1 MSQEPTH
8 KFQEP
13 PNEFEI
19 LAHAAT
25 RATGSAYD
33 AFMDEQ
39 NIPIHRGMGV
49 YDARQLP
56 LAPWPRMGGRGT
68 FIELDGQAGYFGM
81 YVVEVPS
88 GGALNSER
96 HMYEEMFLVIEG
108 HGSTEV
114 WREGSSRKQTFEWQ
128 PGSLFSV
135 PINLRHRLVNATA
148 SPAVVLVSTSAPSVM
163 ELFPT
168 RSFIFDN
175 PYEFLDRYQESG
187 DYFKPRDEFES
198 NPQGRA
204 MLRTNLIPDV
214 ATCYVPR
221 DNVFGPGYRWF
232 SFEMG
237 GDRSFHNFVAD
248 YASGRYSHCHSHE
261 AGRVLVCLRGKGYSV
276 NWPLR
281 VGKRPWEAGKSDQVN
296 RQDYIP
302 GGMVSAAPGGG
313 DWFHQHFS
321 TAKGGMRII
330 AIRHPL
336 KLQESDGE
344 ERELPD
350 GTLHL
355 GPGRH
360 TVTFPEEDP
369 MIRQIY
375 QEALD
380 KEGAEFTMPEFIYQK
395 GAPAPPSL
403 GFGGA
408 P

>member
-1 MSQEPTH
+1 MNQEPRD
-8 KFQEP
+8 KYQEP
-13 PNEFEI
+13 MTDHEI
-19 LAHAAT
+19 LAHAPT
-25 RATGSAYD
+25 RVTLSAYD
-33 AFMDEQ
+33 VFMDEQ

-49 YDARQLP
+49 YDLRQLP
-56 LAPWPRMGGRGT
+56 LARWQRMGGQGT
-68 FIELDGQAGYFGM
+68 FIELDGQAGYFGI
-81 YVVEVPS
+81 YAVEVPA

-108 HGSTEV
+108 HGSTEI
-114 WREGSSRKQTFEWQ
+114 WREGKPKKQTFEWQ
-128 PGSLFSV
+128 PGTLFSV
-135 PINLRHRLVNATA
+135 PLNVWHRLVNATS
-148 SPAVVLVSTSAPSVM
+148 SPALVLAATSAPSVM
-163 ELFPT
+163 ELFAT
-168 RSFIFDN
+168 RSFIFNN
-175 PYEFLDRYQESG
+175 PYEFLDRYDESE
-187 DYFKPRDEFES
+187 DYFKPQDEFVA

-204 MLRTNLIPDV
+204 RLLTNLIPDV

-232 SFEMG
+232 NFRLA
-237 GDRSFHNFVAD
+237 GDRSFHNFIAE

-261 AGRVLVCLRGKGYSV
+261 AGRVLVCLRGKGYSW

-281 VGKRPWEAGKSDQVN
+281 LGKRPWEAGKGDLVN

-321 TAKGGMRII
+321 TGKGIMRIM

-336 KLQESDGE
+336 KLEEPPGE

-350 GTLHL
+350 GTMHL

-360 TVTFPEEDP
+360 TIHFFEEDP
-369 MIRQIY
+369 QVRKIY
-375 QEALD
+375 QEAL
-380 KEGAEFTMPEFIYQK
+380 KREGAKFTMPESIYREQ
-395 GAPAPPSL
+395 APSTQMDT
-403 GFGGA
+403 GG